1 MKKILLSIYS
11 SPERY
16 PPTLN
21 AIEELSKK
29 GYAVTVLYRA
39 NVEPSWGFPE
49 NVKREPDGK
58 LIAVMEQMSLGRFSS
73 IFLNIKYVIK
83 SIQLSWSVKP
93 DIYLVYDEKALALFS
108 WVFFL
113 IPKGKLWFHSH
124 DVNEHP
130 NRGIKKYLE
139 LLRERTLKKASLVTL
154 PAIERLSYIPVGPA
168 TQVQLLPNFPSIAF
182 YSRYKKTEQNDC
194 EISLLYQ
201 GAISDGHGLL
211 EIVSILGQPVNG
223 KKLKLHLAG
232 VDRSGYVK
240 ELQEKASKLGVES
253 QVVYHGLLPYIE
265 LPKLTVNCDIGIAI
279 NKPKGIIYQTGG
291 TASNKIY
298 EYAACGLPIL
308 YYDNEHY
315 TKYLG
320 KHEWALGTNLSPDNI
335 LDCIQAIDNDYS
347 RYSEAARNS
356 FLEVYNYE
364 NAFKPVGLL
373 LDGLL
378 NKNRKNQV

>member
-1 MKKILLSIYS
+1 MKKILISIYS

-21 AIEELSKK
+21 AIRELSKE
-29 GYAVTVLYRA
+29 GYAITVLYRA
-39 NVEPSWGFPE
+39 NVEPSWDFPE

-58 LIAVMEQMSLGRFSS
+58 VITVMEQMSLGNLSS
-73 IFLNIKYVIK
+73 IFLNIKYAIK

-113 IPKGKLWFHSH
+113 LPKGKLWFHSH
-124 DVNEHP
+124 DVNERP

-139 LLRERTLKKASLVTL
+139 LLRERTLKKASIVTL

-182 YSRYKKTEQNDC
+182 YSAYKKTEQNNH

-211 EIVSILGQPVNG
+211 EIVSILDQPVNG

-232 VDRSGYVK
+232 VDRLGYVK
-240 ELQEKASKLGVES
+240 ELQEKASKLGVGS
-253 QVVYHGLLPYIE
+253 HVMYHGLLPYSE
-265 LPKLTVNCDIGIAI
+265 LPKLTVNCDIGIATLI
-279 NKPKGIIYQTGG
+279 PRSKNFATAG

-320 KHEWALGTNLSPDNI
+320 KHEWALGTDLSPASI
-335 LDCIQAIDNDYS
+335 LNCIELIDRDHS
-347 RYSEAARNS
+347 RCSKAARDS
-356 FLEVYNYE
+356 FLSAYNYE
-364 NAFKPVGLL
+364 AAFKPVLSL
-373 LDGLL
+373 LDQLL
-378 NKNRKNQV
+378 KDRKK